1 MDRFSR
7 FRRHKKTA
15 AAAAAEA
22 AAGGGDAATTDSATA
37 AAPSRPKTSAG
48 LPATTTTGSPETPAL
63 PEPSEESRPMTSSS
77 HTPST
82 SSSFL
87 SVNGTPSTA
96 SSLDPNAQQPQQQAM
111 RGPLRSSRSPFR
123 NLLRS
128 STKRARGSPSPATA
142 PTAPPAL
149 LASPTTGLTNQMQN
163 ITLPSP
169 PNGNAVSPLRLS
181 GAKPVPPKEK
191 RLSAQSGFSLNKPAM
206 PSFLD
211 LSPQEIEHKFQDIT
225 WLERNRM
232 QNSIVAPNGR
242 WTRVSGPHL
251 RLLDRYNNIQPWEK
265 NRVRLKVF
273 PGQVDYINASPIV
286 LTTTAP
292 AHAARPP
299 DRYIAM
305 QGPKQNSVDHVWRMV
320 YEQMRSPAVIVMLTE
335 THEAN
340 QEKCFPYFPR
350 NPEDPPIMINEYD
363 EFSDGFHASVHCEA
377 IEETPYG
384 DAIEL
389 RKIVMRVHKKA
400 SPVML
405 AKRPSNASSNTDAS
419 SKTKDSTTNGAN
431 GSAKKSRLP
440 SPIGKASGR
449 KKGGKDKDLK
459 DGKDTDG
466 DSVMSEAS
474 AGSAPSPAPATATA
488 TASVPSLTETDEAG
502 RSKSIDLDVYE
513 DERVVYHFLFKRW
526 PDFGVPALED
536 VDSFL
541 GLMQLSAEK
550 NADADN
556 PRIVHCSA
564 GVGRSGTFIALEHL
578 LRELDA
584 GVLENYDGDKKAPG
598 AGEAEDEVM
607 EGADDQ
613 NPRGRPPMPPLQQ
626 RDSTSSVPSGANTPG
641 IDRTSIGSG
650 ILSSESDDLIYTTV
664 NQLREQ
670 RRTMVQA
677 ESQYHFI
684 YQVLRKLWKQKYG
697 IAESDDGQGPRQ
709 SEDSEGGGAAF
720 DEEGSSD
727 GSEPA
732 AKRLEFDPA
741 TIKA

>member
-1 MDRFSR
+1 MD
-7 FRRHKKTA
+7 
-15 AAAAAEA
+15 
-22 AAGGGDAATTDSATA
+22 GG
-37 AAPSRPKTSAG
+37 R
-48 LPATTTTGSPETPAL
+48 
-63 PEPSEESRPMTSSS
+63 
-77 HTPST
+77 
-82 SSSFL
+82 
-87 SVNGTPSTA
+87 
-96 SSLDPNAQQPQQQAM
+96 
-111 RGPLRSSRSPFR
+111 
-123 NLLRS
+123 
-128 STKRARGSPSPATA
+128 
-142 PTAPPAL
+142 
-149 LASPTTGLTNQMQN
+149 
-163 ITLPSP
+163 
-169 PNGNAVSPLRLS
+169 
-181 GAKPVPPKEK
+181 
-191 RLSAQSGFSLNKPAM
+191 
-206 PSFLD
+206 
-211 LSPQEIEHKFQDIT
+211 
-225 WLERNRM
+225 
-232 QNSIVAPNGR
+232 
-242 WTRVSGPHL
+242 
-251 RLLDRYNNIQPWEK
+251 PWEK

-305 QGPKQNSVDHVWRMV
+305 QGPKQSSVDHVWRMV

-335 THEAN
+335 THEGN

-350 NPEDPPIMINEYD
+350 SPKDPPMMINEND
-363 EFSDGFHASVHCEA
+363 EFSDGFHASVRCEE

-389 RKIVMRVHKKA
+389 RRIVLRVHKKA

-405 AKRPSNASSNTDAS
+405 TKRASNASSNTDAS
-419 SKTKDSTTNGAN
+419 SKVKDIANGAS
-431 GSAKKSRLP
+431 GSAKKSRGL
-440 SPIGKASGR
+440 SPIGKVNGLR
-449 KKGGKDKDLK
+449 KGGKDKDK
-459 DGKDTDG
+459 DKDTKDEDG

-474 AGSAPSPAPATATA
+474 AGSVSSPVTAAATATATVAATA

-502 RSKSIDLDVYE
+502 RSKSIDLNEYE
-513 DERVVYHFLFKRW
+513 DERIVYHFLFKRW

-536 VDSFL
+536 VDSFV
-541 GLMQLSAEK
+541 GLMKLSAEK

-584 GVLENYDGDKKAPG
+584 GVLEDYDTGKDSSLG
-598 AGEAEDEVM
+598 TGEAEDEVM

-613 NPRGRPPMPPLQQ
+613 NPRGRPSKPPLQQ
-626 RDSTSSVPSGANTPG
+626 RDSALSVPGGAAINAAAA
-641 IDRTSIGSG
+641 DRTSVGSG

-677 ESQYHFI
+677 ESQYVFI

-697 IAESDDGQGPRQ
+697 VAESDDGQGLRQ
-709 SEDSEGGGAAF
+709 SEDSEGGGALF
-720 DEEGSSD
+720 DEEASEGSE

-732 AKRLEFDPA
+732 AKRLEVDPA
-741 TIKA
+741 ATKSD